1 MVYRYLDPVHDAEAY
16 YEAQDIA
23 REMRRE
29 RLPYCDEC
37 GKKIDGETFYII
49 GDEFICENCMDKHMV
64 WTDDWLEN
72 I

>member
-1 MVYRYLDPVHDAEAY
+1 MRDPI
-16 YEAQDIA
+16 YEAELDYERRVQAAI
-23 REMRRE
+23 ERRE

-49 GDEFICENCMDKHMV
+49 GDEFICENCMDNHMV